1 MQTHREENNGVE
13 EERRRTLIGLLF
25 AWSAGKKNEGQNV
38 AWVEGSGLSVGVF
51 IEG

>member
-1 MQTHREENNGVE
+1 MQRHREKNNGVE

-25 AWSAGKKNEGQNV
+25 AWSAGEKNEGQNV
-38 AWVEGSGLSVGVF
+38 AWAEGSGPSVGVF